1 MSVRYKYQMSTK
13 TSNGKEPLHK
23 NCNAWE
29 YTRTTHV
36 LASGAEGVNMEHAA
50 QQGCVY
56 QSLLKL
62 TLRCHS

>member
-1 MSVRYKYQMSTK
+1 MSVHYKYQMSTK
-13 TSNGKEPLHK
+13 ASNGKEPLHK

-36 LASGAEGVNMEHAA
+36 RASGKGVNIEHAA

-56 QSLLKL
+56 QSSLKL
-62 TLRCHS
+62 TLRRHS